1 MRNRFDGMFSGLV
14 DLVDGLRTLS
24 LQQSAKVIERNLSRL
39 LKSVYGPGGDS
50 WCRIDGDKILI
61 AECLCLRHAGQTA
74 RRGMMFSVCLSA
86 SSFVRPS
93 IRPFI

>member
-1 MRNRFDGMFSGLV
+1 MKFTSELRDGQSHNYHKKQTAEFFLDHLIVFFMRNRFDGMFSGLV

-50 WCRIDGDKILI
+50 
-61 AECLCLRHAGQTA
+61 
-74 RRGMMFSVCLSA
+74 
-86 SSFVRPS
+86 
-93 IRPFI
+93 

>member
-50 WCRIDGDKILI
+50 
-61 AECLCLRHAGQTA
+61 
-74 RRGMMFSVCLSA
+74 
-86 SSFVRPS
+86 
-93 IRPFI
+93 